1 MPDHKKPQK
10 TSNNTILRSLIVRT
24 YQNWREDRTLRLG
37 ASLAYYS
44 IFAIIPILTLMV
56 LFANVIFSASEIR
69 QFLTEALG
77 TVVNTDVQNLSSQ
90 ISQAVARSVERT
102 NSNSL
107 GVIGF
112 VSLVISSG
120 FIFTALQDAVDTIWK
135 KPVTKGNFRRHA
147 SKYITAYL
155 IVLIAIGSFLAAMAF
170 QAATSLAGFLV
181 PENISILKN
190 IVDILVDAGG
200 WVLAAIA
207 LSLIFK
213 LLIHVDVSWKILIIG
228 SLVTV
233 LLATLGNIVLGWYLR
248 EYASRSISG
257 AISSFFLV
265 LIWIYYQAQI
275 LLVGAQFTRALYLYR
290 KSIIVPVIGSF
301 DK

>member
-112 VSLVISSG
+112 VSLVISRG